1 MMSGDNPIVIEVDPK
16 SWQAHLDNVETW
28 LGTTL
33 TNQAT
38 FRQLLEQVGP
48 TLREPHFRKLVAEQ
62 AETAR
67 RHEAEAERFY
77 KLIGRDP
84 SAARKK
90 LASVVGPAKRA
101 GAEANAS
108 SGGAEGTWLGLQALP
123 PAALDAQTGFAVTEQ
138 LALALGLR
146 ELAEAAYDVENEQ
159 AKGVLLLKELM
170 LESAAMSILYK
181 LPV

>member
-1 MMSGDNPIVIEVDPK
+1 MMTGDNPIVIEIDPASFK
-16 SWQAHLDNVETW
+16 AHLDNVEPW

-33 TNQAT
+33 TNQAA
-38 FRQLLEQVGP
+38 FRQLLEQVAP
-48 TLREPHFRKLVAEQ
+48 TLREPHFRKFVGEQ
-62 AETAR
+62 AEIAR
-67 RHEAEAERFY
+67 RHEAEAERFF

-84 SAARKK
+84 SAARKR
-90 LASVVGPAKRA
+90 LAGVVGAAKSL
-101 GAEANAS
+101 GAQANAS
-108 SGGAEGTWLGLQALP
+108 SGGAAGTWLGLQALP

-159 AKGVLLLKELM
+159 AKGMLLLKELM